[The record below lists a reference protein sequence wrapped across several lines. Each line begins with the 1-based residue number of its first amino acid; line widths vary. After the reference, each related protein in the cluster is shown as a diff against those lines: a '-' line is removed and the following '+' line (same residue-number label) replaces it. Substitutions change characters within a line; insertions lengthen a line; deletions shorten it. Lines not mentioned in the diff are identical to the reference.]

1 MGCQQKK
8 SNNKMI
14 RSHRYRNNLK
24 KERNKRNNLRRRS
37 DKVILTKNVKRIRR
51 KNQRG
56 GLPYLIGPI
65 VAAIAAIAVN
75 TALAAKAA
83 AAGAIAAKAAIAA
96 NAGAM
101 AIGAAKA
108 SAIGGISV
116 GVGQGVKA
124 MMDKK

>member
-1 MGCQQKK
+1 
-8 SNNKMI
+8 MI
-14 RSHRYRNNLK
+14 RSHRYRSNLK

-56 GLPYLIGPI
+56 GLPFLIGLI
-65 VAAIAAIAVN
+65 IAAIAVKA
-75 TALAAKAA
+75 ALATKAAA

-108 SAIGGISV
+108 SGKGGISA

-124 MMDKK
+124 MMNKK